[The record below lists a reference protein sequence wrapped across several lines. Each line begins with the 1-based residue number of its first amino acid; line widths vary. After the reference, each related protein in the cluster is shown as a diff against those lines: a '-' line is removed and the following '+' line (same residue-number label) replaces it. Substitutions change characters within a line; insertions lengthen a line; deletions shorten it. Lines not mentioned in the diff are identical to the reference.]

1 MIHKEELLKRSLDG
15 TYYLDMQKDRNGKI
29 VNLRK
34 YGVMIDVDK
43 YNLLSHCSCIWT
55 MKDILEFQNF
65 SITNSIKRASEY
77 IQDNFIREPN
87 RYFLLDDNFIK
98 LGGQALAMLALGKRY
113 PQDVELLKNGL
124 LSFITVE
131 KGSIVLND
139 MWDSKNSKFVNI
151 NSKFYPGE
159 ASLALAKF
167 FDYEKSF
174 LIVAYLKSKNIL
186 THDYWLLQSMAELVQ
201 IGNEEFNG
209 IIVPYA
215 DLIAKKI
222 MREKYKYWGKPTE
235 KACRAEGLISYY
247 RIVAYLIN
255 NYAKLDET
263 KIFINELIEE
273 QIKYQDKNGGFHDEN
288 GLSKIDDTQHN
299 ISSFLKYI
307 KYIK

>member
-15 TYYLDMQKDRNGKI
+15 TYYLDRQIDRNGKF
-29 VNLRK
+29 VYLRK
-34 YGVMIDVDK
+34 DGVMIDVDK

-113 PQDVELLKNGL
+113 PQEVELLKNGL

-131 KGSIVLND
+131 KDSIVLND

-235 KACRAEGLISYY
+235 MACRAEGLISYY
-247 RIVAYLIN
+247 RIVAYLNN